1 MGGDRIVLGNR
12 VLLPNSTA
20 FDLNGTILDLQT
32 ELNVSV
38 TTRGKTL
45 GLCGGWGSGG
55 GILIGETLGM
65 GIWLY

>member
-45 GLCGGWGSGG
+45 GLWGVVGDGG
-55 GILIGETLGM
+55 GIFIGKT
-65 GIWLY
+65 

>member
-55 GILIGETLGM
+55 GIFIGETLGM